1 MERKERSLRITSHSS
16 RGKVSSPPDG
26 TAASFSM
33 KSLIRSV
40 CQWCHGEGSDGEG
53 ADEGA
58 KGGEMAQKGQVRRLR
73 GAKERRGR

>member
-1 MERKERSLRITSHSS
+1 MERKARSLRITSQSS

-40 CQWCHGEGSDGEG
+40 SQWCHGEGSDGEG

-58 KGGEMAQKGQVRRLR
+58 KGVRWHRKVR
-73 GAKERRGR
+73 SGG